1 MRWRAAKAVQ
11 HRGRG
16 LQGIGLLPD
25 RQPRLERVD
34 RLERVRIVR
43 EIAVVGFV
51 ELIER
56 LRLLEQL
63 RILLRRRR
71 IEQFRQLEQ
80 WGAVGVWP
88 VELVVVTDAAPRC
101 TAPALSSGTPR
112 SRSEVGPT
120 ALPRP

>member
-63 RILLRRRR
+63 RILLRRRP
-71 IEQFRQLEQ
+71 IEQLRQPGP
-80 WGAVGVWP
+80 WGPVGVGP
-88 VELVVVTDAAPRC
+88 VELVVVTHPAPLF
-101 TAPALSSGTPR
+101 TAPALSTGTPR
-112 SRSEVGPT
+112 SRSGVGPT